1 MTIRNQR
8 TFLID
13 RLTLGGVSTPFD
25 LIDQVTVQ
33 AMGLH
38 AGDEVHLEIVLLS
51 DMTPPACACPP
62 GRPTLPAVI
71 DAVPLSCCGEPVVL
85 SRDQPFVVLDAPQ
98 GSKLRARLE
107 TTMQDTQVVWFQNTA
122 TPNVNDRLRGC
133 PCEDAA

>member
-38 AGDEVHLEIVLLS
+38 AGDEVHLEIVL
-51 DMTPPACACPP
+51 
-62 GRPTLPAVI
+62 
-71 DAVPLSCCGEPVVL
+71 
-85 SRDQPFVVLDAPQ
+85 
-98 GSKLRARLE
+98 
-107 TTMQDTQVVWFQNTA
+107 
-122 TPNVNDRLRGC
+122 
-133 PCEDAA
+133 